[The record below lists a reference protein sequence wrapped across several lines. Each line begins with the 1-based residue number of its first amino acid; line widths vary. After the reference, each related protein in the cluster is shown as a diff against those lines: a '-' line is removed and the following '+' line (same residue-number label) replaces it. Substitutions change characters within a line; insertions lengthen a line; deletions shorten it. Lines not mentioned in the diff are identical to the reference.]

1 MEQVE
6 GERAEKERKITFPS
20 DSLLSVFSLRPSFD
34 VAVALFLFFFRVS
47 FSPAGNVRR
56 PSCLDAAMAGRGEE
70 PCGMLNHRVSHLCG
84 KGRERAS
91 ERERERY
98 DRASLSLRPRDD
110 HRPSSSSF
118 LCGMLKRAFEP
129 KTLLILLPLS
139 PEFFL
144 RSLDRRRGVGGTDA
158 AGSRAGSDREA
169 SFGVES
175 SPSSS
180 SGFLPLTLSLSLF
193 PSPIKTSQ
201 KPSASDKSSSGFVNS
216 AWSAGGGSA
225 APGTG
230 TGASPSTAGG
240 DRSDASSSTS
250 AAVAAAAASSALV
263 GDNSSRVG
271 GGGGGGW
278 STVTKG
284 GGSSSSSQQAA
295 ANAAAAAAA
304 AAAAPSQE
312 RKWAREER
320 PSNSR

>member
-91 ERERERY
+91 ERESERY

-158 AGSRAGSDREA
+158 AESRAGSDREA

-180 SGFLPLTLSLSLF
+180 SGCLPLTLSLSLSF
-193 PSPIKTSQ
+193 PPPSRHHRSPPRPTRALPALSTR
-201 KPSASDKSSSGFVNS
+201 
-216 AWSAGGGSA
+216 
-225 APGTG
+225 PGLQE
-230 TGASPSTAGG
+230 
-240 DRSDASSSTS
+240 
-250 AAVAAAAASSALV
+250 AAAQHLE
-263 GDNSSRVG
+263 REPERRHR
-271 GGGGGGW
+271 
-278 STVTKG
+278 
-284 GGSSSSSQQAA
+284 QQAA
-295 ANAAAAAAA
+295 TGAML
-304 AAAAPSQE
+304 P
-312 RKWAREER
+312 R
-320 PSNSR
+320 